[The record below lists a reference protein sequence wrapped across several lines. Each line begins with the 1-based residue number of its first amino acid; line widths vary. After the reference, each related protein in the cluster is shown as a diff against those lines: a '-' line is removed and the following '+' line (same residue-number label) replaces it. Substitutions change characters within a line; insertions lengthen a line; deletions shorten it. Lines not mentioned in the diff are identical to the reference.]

1 MADLTL
7 DIPEIQIVVHYPGD
21 PGGFDWHHRVL
32 LHRIEGGRW
41 ITLTPDLE
49 LQRHDLSVQNHRV
62 LDRAAP
68 YPAEIA
74 AQIYAHDPIGRAAL
88 SNFKRQAQVQA
99 AILGEGAVIESEA
112 YQWVIAESS
121 HADFGRATDAALL
134 ANEATGLAFTM
145 KGVVILNGEEV
156 FVERVM
162 INEMESW
169 KRRRGLDMA
178 DVRLLGDHRDAS
190 GKKVLGL
197 RQAVP
202 LMKSPPDPEFPIQG
216 TRAAKEFHEA
226 VSLTTEGFLTYHS
239 EWVRLSGVSR
249 KTSSVHIHRSVC
261 EALRLMHS
269 FDQLDASALA
279 VGEHLTR
286 WVILNAILQLRT
298 SVGST

>member
-1 MADLTL
+1 M
-7 DIPEIQIVVHYPGD
+7 
-21 PGGFDWHHRVL
+21 
-32 LHRIEGGRW
+32 
-41 ITLTPDLE
+41 
-49 LQRHDLSVQNHRV
+49 

-68 YPAEIA
+68 YPADIA

-112 YQWVIAESS
+112 FQWVIAESS
-121 HADFGRATDAALL
+121 HADFGKATDAALL

-216 TRAAKEFHEA
+216 TRVAKEFHKA

-249 KTSSVHIHRSVC
+249 RTSSVHIHRSVC
-261 EALRLMHS
+261 EALTQS
-269 FDQLDASALA
+269 FQNL
-279 VGEHLTR
+279 
-286 WVILNAILQLRT
+286 LNN
-298 SVGST
+298 